1 MKRKMIIVLACCMA
15 FGLAACGSNSEDASG
30 LQVETV
36 TQQDA
41 QAQQGAD
48 SEAGKDTAQEA
59 ETASEPA
66 ADDNQGKETSQEAG
80 ADAQQAENAEAASG
94 NITEEQALNAVR
106 KYCITTQPDLED
118 MVNSDDYTIYWE
130 VSTNDAGEI
139 VVLYRSYTAALLRY
153 YIDPATGD
161 TYVTEQVPGIIDDEQ
176 KNGETLNIREYI
188 D

>member
-1 MKRKMIIVLACCMA
+1 MKRKIVIVLACCMA
-15 FGLAACGSNSEDASG
+15 LGLAACGSNSEETSG

-41 QAQQGAD
+41 
-48 SEAGKDTAQEA
+48 
-59 ETASEPA
+59 ETAAEPA
-66 ADDNQGKETSQEAG
+66 ADANHATDTVQGA
-80 ADAQQAENAEAASG
+80 
-94 NITEEQALNAVR
+94 ITEEQALNAVR
-106 KYCITTQPDLED
+106 NYCFASQPDLKD

-139 VVLYRSYTAALLRY
+139 VVLYRSYTAALIRY

-161 TYVTEQVPGIIDDEQ
+161 AYVTEQVPGIIDDEQ
-176 KNGETLNIREYI
+176 KNGETLNIREYM